1 MKNLKP
7 REKIIL
13 GIGGVFLL
21 GYLFAVNIGNPL
33 YKKQLQLENQ
43 IESKIFLLT
52 KYYEVVNRKEYYQEK
67 KEANRQLSAQLA
79 QWFLSPKQPSL
90 AAASLQKSVEKKA
103 RQTRVNIVQVKPQK
117 TRPVE
122 GLLGV
127 PVRITVK
134 SALKE
139 LTRFIREVENDTTFL
154 VVDTLAV
161 RRINNKDPELL
172 ETDLLILGFIQQQE
186 SETKETE

>member
-1 MKNLKP
+1 
-7 REKIIL
+7 
-13 GIGGVFLL
+13 
-21 GYLFAVNIGNPL
+21 
-33 YKKQLQLENQ
+33 
-43 IESKIFLLT
+43 
-52 KYYEVVNRKEYYQEK
+52 
-67 KEANRQLSAQLA
+67 
-79 QWFLSPKQPSL
+79 
-90 AAASLQKSVEKKA
+90 
-103 RQTRVNIVQVKPQK
+103 VKPQK